1 MNFLKQLNFSFFVYT
16 ILITKVFAEI
26 GSNWE
31 GNVSTGEKIIQECKK
46 AGAYAVKF
54 QMWRANDLYTN
65 KHPNW
70 NEIRKSELTFK
81 KALELKKFSDKIGI
95 NFVCSAFYPEAVDFL
110 KLNGVKEFKIA
121 SRTCLQKDPF
131 SKETLNAISKTKKPV
146 YISMGMGGNKKTI
159 EKIFQNN
166 KKIFC
171 YCISEYPL
179 DFKKINWKK
188 AIKFDGFSDHT
199 IGITSSIVFATLKNL
214 EGTKEIMIEKHVKLK
229 NSKGPDAS
237 TSITVE
243 KLADMIRHLRLIE
256 KSKLN

>member
-1 MNFLKQLNFSFFVYT
+1 MALKDVGNKVPIYKLKTTNEVMKYYDEWGEQNKYNKDMVEWNYT
-16 ILITKVFAEI
+16 GPQETVKVFKKYEQNKDALI
-26 GSNWE
+26 FDAGC
-31 GNVSTGEKIIQECKK
+31 GTGL
-46 AGAYAVKF
+46 V
-54 QMWRANDLYTN
+54 
-65 KHPNW
+65 
-70 NEIRKSELTFK
+70 
-81 KALELKKFSDKIGI
+81 ALELKKFSDKIGI